1 MDRLEPQV
9 RTYAWGSREAI
20 ARLTGREWPT
30 AQPEAEL
37 WMGAHESAPSG
48 LIEATGVRPLTE
60 AIGADPVSLLGSSVA
75 DRFDGR
81 LPFLLKVLAP
91 VQALSIQT
99 HPSARQALDAHA
111 GTYADRWPKPEAFY
125 ALTDFHVFA
134 GSQTFAE
141 TRATCRVLGVAELT
155 GHVDAVESGPDP
167 AYALLT
173 RLLHL
178 DPPDQTR
185 LADAAVAACAEHPD
199 DPALAAVVA
208 VAEQHP
214 SDIGLVVLLTMRHR
228 VFRPG
233 EYAYLPAGVLHA
245 YAYGVAVEIMANS
258 DNVVRAGLT
267 QKGVDVDELLRIV
280 DLDSPVREHP
290 GEQVDGWT
298 AFPAD
303 TDYFRLRSAP
313 LSSDPLTLPD
323 GGRPRVL
330 LVLDGAAQV
339 SDGTTT
345 LRLDAGTCAFL
356 SAADPQVTVR
366 GDGRVFLASPG
377 V

>member
-9 RTYAWGSREAI
+9 QTYAWGSREAI

-30 AQPEAEL
+30 GQPEAEL
-37 WMGAHESAPSG
+37 WMGAHETAPSG
-48 LIEATGVRPLTE
+48 LVDAAGVRPLTE
-60 AIGADPVSLLGSSVA
+60 AIAADPVALLGPDVA

-99 HPSARQALDAHA
+99 HPSAQQALGARA

-134 GSQTFAE
+134 GSQPFAE
-141 TRATCRVLGVAELT
+141 TRATCRALGVAELT
-155 GHVDAVESGPDP
+155 GHVEEVESAPDP
-167 AYALLT
+167 SHALLT

-178 DPPDQTR
+178 EPQAQTR
-185 LADAAVAACAEHPD
+185 LADGVVAACAAHRD

-208 VAEQHP
+208 VAEHHP

-245 YAYGVAVEIMANS
+245 YTYGVAVEIMANS

-267 QKGVDVDELLRIV
+267 QKRLDVDELLRIV

-290 GEQVDGWT
+290 GDQADGWT
-298 AFPAD
+298 EFPAD
-303 TDYFRLRSAP
+303 TDYFRLRTAH
-313 LSSDPLTLPD
+313 LSSDPLTVPD

-330 LVLDGAAQV
+330 LVLDGAAEL

-345 LRLDAGTCAFL
+345 LRLEAGSCSFL
-356 SAADPQVTVR
+356 SAADPQITVR
-366 GDGRVFLASPG
+366 GDGSAFIAAPG
-377 V
+377 L